1 MANCRQSW
9 HHFLIPNGAVFKVE
23 VTLMA
28 AKKKTKTKA
37 KKKKK
42 ATSARKA
49 VSRKKA
55 TPRKATAKKK
65 AKTKTAP
72 GTKRVVARKPAPMPA
87 AVPVAP
93 PGTERIGIV
102 THYYSHLSVAI
113 VQLETGTLRVGDV
126 IHIKGHTSDFSQ
138 PVESM
143 EIDHVHVSECRP
155 GQSFGLRVK
164 EHAREHDVV
173 YKAKP

>member
-1 MANCRQSW
+1 MATKKKSKITTKKKKTATGKVAARKK
-9 HHFLIPNGAVFKVE
+9 AVDKKV
-23 VTLMA
+23 A
-28 AKKKTKTKA
+28 AKKKT
-37 KKKKK
+37 
-42 ATSARKA
+42 A
-49 VSRKKA
+49 V
-55 TPRKATAKKK
+55 K
-65 AKTKTAP
+65 AKTVPKP
-72 GTKRVVARKPAPMPA
+72 KRAATRKPTPMPKPA
-87 AVPVAP
+87 APAIP

-113 VQLETGTLRVGDV
+113 VQLETGNLRVGDF

-138 PVESM
+138 PIESM
-143 EIDHVHVSECRP
+143 EIDHVHVSEARP